1 MAKPLNNPPTCAAL
15 STPLFI
21 PYTRLYTTNE
31 YDLSPETHNKADKLL
46 SYIEL
51 RKKQIELIKE
61 ITETNKTDE
70 LLPQLIEARQ
80 KADDA
85 FAEVLKL

>member
-1 MAKPLNNPPTCAAL
+1 MISK
-15 STPLFI
+15 
-21 PYTRLYTTNE
+21 TNE